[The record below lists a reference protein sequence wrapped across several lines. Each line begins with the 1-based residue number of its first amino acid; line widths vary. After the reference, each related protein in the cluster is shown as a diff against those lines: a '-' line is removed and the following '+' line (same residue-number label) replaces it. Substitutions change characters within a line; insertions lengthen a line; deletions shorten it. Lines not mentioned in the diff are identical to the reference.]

1 MTSPFG
7 RGRRDSRKADAPG
20 EGLKI
25 CANPESLTRRARSAA
40 GRGHPRPLGEGGR
53 MLFCTRRSHMKFFLD
68 TANLEEIGDAAST
81 GVLDGVTTNP
91 TLISKEGNTFEDQLL
106 KICSLVN
113 GPVSAETVSRDAAG
127 MVEEGRHLAKL
138 HPNIVVKC
146 PMTKEGLKATRALSE
161 ERMRVNVTLVFS
173 APQAIMAAKAGAYF
187 VSPFVGR
194 LDDIGEN
201 GMDLIRDI
209 VTIFNNYEFQT
220 QVLVAS
226 IRNPIHVV
234 QAGLCGADI
243 CTMPAKIFDQ
253 LLKHP
258 LTDKGVE
265 QFLKDW
271 EKVPVI
277 K

>member
-1 MTSPFG
+1 
-7 RGRRDSRKADAPG
+7 
-20 EGLKI
+20 
-25 CANPESLTRRARSAA
+25 
-40 GRGHPRPLGEGGR
+40 
-53 MLFCTRRSHMKFFLD
+53 MKFFLD
-68 TANLEEIGDAAST
+68 TANIEEIRDAVAT
-81 GVLDGVTTNP
+81 GILDGITTNP
-91 TLISKEGNTFEDQLL
+91 TLISKEGNSFEDQLL
-106 KICSLVN
+106 KICGLVK

-127 MVEEGRHLAKL
+127 MVDEGRHLSKL

-146 PMTKEGLKATRALSE
+146 PMTKEGLKATKTLSDE
-161 ERMRVNVTLVFS
+161 GVRVNVTLVFS

-194 LDDIGEN
+194 LDDVGQN
-201 GMDLIRDI
+201 GMALIRDI
-209 VTIFNNYEFQT
+209 VAIFNNYEFKT
-220 QVLVAS
+220 EVLVAS

-234 QAGLCGADI
+234 EAGLAGADI
-243 CTMPAKIFDQ
+243 CTMPAKVFDQ
-253 LLKHP
+253 LMKHP

>member
-1 MTSPFG
+1 
-7 RGRRDSRKADAPG
+7 
-20 EGLKI
+20 
-25 CANPESLTRRARSAA
+25 
-40 GRGHPRPLGEGGR
+40 
-53 MLFCTRRSHMKFFLD
+53 
-68 TANLEEIGDAAST
+68 
-81 GVLDGVTTNP
+81 LDGITTNP

-106 KICSLVN
+106 KICTLVN
-113 GPVSAETVSRDAAG
+113 GPVSAETVSRDAPG

-146 PMTKEGLKATRALSE
+146 PMTKEGLKATRMLSD
-161 ERMRVNVTLVFS
+161 ERIRVNVTLVFS

-201 GMDLIRDI
+201 GMELIRNI
-209 VTIFNNYEFQT
+209 VTIFNNYEFTT

-226 IRNPIHVV
+226 IRNPVHVV
-234 QAGLCGADI
+234 QAGLYGADI
-243 CTMPAKIFDQ
+243 CTMPAKVFEQ
-253 LLKHP
+253 LLRHP

-277 K
+277 SNT